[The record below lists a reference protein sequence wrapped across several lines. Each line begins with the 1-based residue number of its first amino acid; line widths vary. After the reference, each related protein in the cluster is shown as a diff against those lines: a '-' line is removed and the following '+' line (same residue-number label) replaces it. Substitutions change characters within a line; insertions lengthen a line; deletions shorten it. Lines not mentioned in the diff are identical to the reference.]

1 MRIKSNPLL
10 TIPLYLLC
18 FAAAIH
24 VATGRTPPVPITA
37 SAPYVTQITQ
47 EPHLKDPPKPF
58 TDDELSWPINLS
70 APYFTEITS
79 DSQLNDDPAPL
90 PDGTY
95 SLPEIMGGGVSIFD
109 YDNDGDL
116 DLLQIVCPPPGKP
129 DRRAPNRLYRQ
140 LPDGTY
146 RNVAS
151 AAGLDDPGYGQGA
164 AVGDTDNDG
173 DLDVYV
179 TNFGRDTFYLNNGDG
194 TFVDATVTAGFSGD
208 HWSSSAA
215 FFDYDRDGDLDL
227 YVVRYLLFDSGVTC
241 RSRNDR
247 TVYCGPQSF
256 EGVLDA
262 LYRNNGDGSFSDV
275 TAAVGIAAP
284 GKGLGVVCADL
295 TEDGWV
301 DIYVANDQEANHL
314 WVNNGDGTFTDEAV
328 MRGVAFNA
336 YGEAEASMGVT
347 VGDVNGDGRLD
358 LFMTHLRD
366 ETNTLYTAT
375 EYGIFVDTSEASGL
389 AAVDRGYTGFGCGF
403 FDYDNDGDLDLA
415 LVNGAV
421 RRGSKFSGAN
431 VGEFWNLYAE
441 PNLLFQ
447 NNGSGVFTHVSAL
460 AGAFANQ
467 VEVSRG
473 LAFGDV
479 DLDGDVDLVVGNL
492 NGMRVFR
499 NDAPPPGNHWLRV
512 RAMDGNRDAI
522 GAEVTVVT
530 ADAEFVGLILPG
542 YSYLGSSQIAAH
554 FGLGTT
560 EIIESIEVKWQDGS
574 RERFKPLG
582 IDQELTLRKGS
593 GDAL

>member
-1 MRIKSNPLL
+1 MRNKATLL
-10 TIPLYLLC
+10 LMTALYLLF

-24 VATGRTPPVPITA
+24 PQTGRTP
-37 SAPYVTQITQ
+37 S
-47 EPHLKDPPKPF
+47 D
-58 TDDELSWPINLS
+58 PINLS
-70 APYFTEITS
+70 AQYSTEITSELRFSEAPDPLPDDTLSLPITVSAPFFTEITS
-79 DSQLNDDPAPL
+79 ELQFSEALDRL

-95 SLPEIMGGGVSIFD
+95 SLPEIMGGGVSLFD
-109 YDNDGDL
+109 YDGDGDL
-116 DLLQIVCPPPGKP
+116 DLLQIVCPPPGTP
-129 DRRAPNRLYRQ
+129 DQPAPNRLFQ
-140 LPDGTY
+140 GQPDGTFLD
-146 RNVAS
+146 VS
-151 AAGLDDPGYGQGA
+151 STAGLDDPGYGQGA

-179 TNFGRDTFYLNNGDG
+179 TNFGRDAFYRNNGDG
-194 TFVDATVTAGFSGD
+194 TFVDATVAAGFTGD

-227 YVVRYLLFDSGVTC
+227 YVVHYLLFDSGITC

-247 TVYCGPQSF
+247 PVYCGPQSF
-256 EGVLDA
+256 EGVPDT

-275 TAAVGIAAP
+275 TTAAGITSP

-295 TEDGWV
+295 TGDGWV

-314 WVNNGDGTFTDEAV
+314 WVNNRDGTFSDEAV

-375 EYGIFVDTSEASGL
+375 EYGIFIDTSEASGL
-389 AAVDRGYTGFGCGF
+389 ASVDRGYTGFGCGF

-415 LVNGAV
+415 LVNGSV
-421 RRGSKFSGAN
+421 RRGSKFPGAN
-431 VGEFWNLYAE
+431 VGEFWNFYAE

-447 NNGSGVFTHVSAL
+447 NDGSGNFTHISSL
-460 AGAFANQ
+460 AGAFTNQ

-473 LAFGDV
+473 LAFGDA
-479 DLDGDVDLVVGNL
+479 DLDGDIDLVVGSL

-499 NDAPPPGNHWLRV
+499 NDAPPPSNHWLRV
-512 RAMDGNRDAI
+512 RAMVGNRDAI
-522 GAEVTVVT
+522 GAEVTVAT
-530 ADAEFVGLILPG
+530 AEAEFVRLVLPG
-542 YSYLGSSQIAAH
+542 YSYLGSSQLRAH
-554 FGLGTT
+554 FGLGAT
-560 EIIESIEVKWQDGS
+560 EVVESIEIKWPDGN

-582 IDQELTLRKGS
+582 VDRELFLRKGS

>member
-1 MRIKSNPLL
+1 MRNKIILLL
-10 TIPLYLLC
+10 TTALYFLF

-24 VATGRTPPVPITA
+24 LGVADTPPTTINANAQYSTEITSELRFSDA
-37 SAPYVTQITQ
+37 PKPLPDDTLSIPVNVSAP
-47 EPHLKDPPKPF
+47 L
-58 TDDELSWPINLS
+58 
-70 APYFTEITS
+70 FTEITS
-79 DSQLNDDPAPL
+79 ELQFSDAPKPL

-95 SLPEIMGGGVSIFD
+95 SLPEIMGGGISLFD

-116 DLLQIVCPPPGKP
+116 DLLQIRFPPPGKP
-129 DRRAPNRLYRQ
+129 TLPAPNRLFQ
-140 LPDGTY
+140 QQPDGTFLD
-146 RNVAS
+146 VTS
-151 AAGLDDPGYGQGA
+151 TAGLDDPGYGQGA

-173 DLDVYV
+173 ALDVYV
-179 TNFGRDTFYLNNGDG
+179 TNFGPDAFYLNNGDG
-194 TFVDATVTAGFSGD
+194 TFSNATVSAGFSGD

-227 YVVRYLLFDSGVTC
+227 YVVRYLLFDSGITC

-262 LYRNNGDGSFSDV
+262 LYRNNGDGTFSDV
-275 TAAVGIAAP
+275 TATAGIASP

-295 TEDGWV
+295 TGDGWV

-421 RRGSKFSGAN
+421 RRGSKFPGAN

-447 NNGSGVFTHVSAL
+447 NDGSGVFTHISSL

-473 LAFGDV
+473 LAFGDA
-479 DLDGDVDLVVGNL
+479 DLDGDEDLVVGNL
-492 NGMRVFR
+492 NGIRVFR
-499 NDAPPPGNHWLRV
+499 NDAPPLSNHWLRV

-530 ADAEFVGLILPG
+530 ADAEFVRLILTG
-542 YSYLGSSQIAAH
+542 YSYLSSSQLRAH
-554 FGLGTT
+554 FGLGTI
-560 EIIESIEVKWQDGS
+560 EVVESIEIEWPDGS
-574 RERFKPLG
+574 RERFKAIG
-582 IDQELTLRKGS
+582 VDRELTLRRGS

>member
-1 MRIKSNPLL
+1 MDRG
-10 TIPLYLLC
+10 
-18 FAAAIH
+18 
-24 VATGRTPPVPITA
+24 AT
-37 SAPYVTQITQ
+37 
-47 EPHLKDPPKPF
+47 
-58 TDDELSWPINLS
+58 
-70 APYFTEITS
+70 
-79 DSQLNDDPAPL
+79 
-90 PDGTY
+90 
-95 SLPEIMGGGVSIFD
+95 
-109 YDNDGDL
+109 
-116 DLLQIVCPPPGKP
+116 
-129 DRRAPNRLYRQ
+129 
-140 LPDGTY
+140 
-146 RNVAS
+146 
-151 AAGLDDPGYGQGA
+151 
-164 AVGDTDNDG
+164 VGDTDNDG

-179 TNFGRDTFYLNNGDG
+179 TNIGHDAFYRNNGDG
-194 TFVDATVTAGFSGD
+194 TFVDATVAAGFTGD

-227 YVVRYLLFDSGVTC
+227 YVVHYLLFDSGITC

-247 TVYCGPQSF
+247 LVYCGPQSF
-256 EGVLDA
+256 EGVPDT

-275 TAAVGIAAP
+275 TSAASITSP

-295 TEDGWV
+295 TEDGWI

-314 WVNNGDGTFTDEAV
+314 WVNNGDGTFSDEAV

-415 LVNGAV
+415 LVNGSV
-421 RRGSKFSGAN
+421 RRGSKFPGAK

-447 NNGSGVFTHVSAL
+447 NDGGGNFTHISSL

-473 LAFGDV
+473 LAFGDA
-479 DLDGDVDLVVGNL
+479 DLDGDIDLVVGNL

-499 NDAPPPGNHWLRV
+499 NDAPPPSNHWLRV

-522 GAEVTVVT
+522 GAEVTVAT
-530 ADAEFVGLILPG
+530 AEAEFVRLVLPG
-542 YSYLGSSQIAAH
+542 YSYLGSSQLRAH
-554 FGLGTT
+554 FGLGAT
-560 EIIESIEVKWQDGS
+560 EIVESIEIVWPDGS

-582 IDQELTLRKGS
+582 VDRELTLRKGS

>member
-1 MRIKSNPLL
+1 M
-10 TIPLYLLC
+10 
-18 FAAAIH
+18 
-24 VATGRTPPVPITA
+24 
-37 SAPYVTQITQ
+37 SAP
-47 EPHLKDPPKPF
+47 F
-58 TDDELSWPINLS
+58 
-70 APYFTEITS
+70 FTEITS
-79 DSQLNDDPAPL
+79 ELQFSDALDPL

-95 SLPEIMGGGVSIFD
+95 SLPEIMGGGVSLFD
-109 YDNDGDL
+109 YDGDGYL
-116 DLLQIVCPPPGKP
+116 DLLQILCPPPGQP
-129 DRRAPNRLYRQ
+129 DLPAPNRLFRGQ
-140 LPDGTY
+140 SDGAFLDVT
-146 RNVAS
+146 S
-151 AAGLDDPGYGQGA
+151 TSGLDDPGYGQGA

-179 TNFGRDTFYLNNGDG
+179 TNVGRDAFYLNHGDG
-194 TFVDATVTAGFSGD
+194 TFVDATITAGFSGH

-227 YVVRYLLFDSGVTC
+227 YVVHYLLFDSGITC

-247 TVYCGPQSF
+247 PVYCGPQSF
-256 EGVLDA
+256 EGVPDTV
-262 LYRNNGDGSFSDV
+262 YRNNGDGTFSDV
-275 TAAVGIAAP
+275 TTDVGITSP

-301 DIYVANDQEANHL
+301 DIYVANDQEANQL
-314 WVNNGDGTFTDEAV
+314 WVNNRDGTFSDEAV

-375 EYGIFVDTSEASGL
+375 EYGIFVDSSEASGL

-415 LVNGAV
+415 LVNGSV
-421 RRGSKFSGAN
+421 RRGSKFPGAN

-447 NNGSGVFTHVSAL
+447 NDGSGNFTHISSL
-460 AGAFANQ
+460 AGAFASQ

-473 LAFGDV
+473 LAFGDA
-479 DLDGDVDLVVGNL
+479 DLDGDIDLVVGNL

-499 NDAPPPGNHWLRV
+499 NDAPPPSNRWLRV
-512 RAMDGNRDAI
+512 QAMDGNRDAI

-530 ADAEFVGLILPG
+530 SEATYVRLILPG
-542 YSYLGSSQIAAH
+542 YSYLSSSQLRAH
-554 FGLGTT
+554 FGLGAT
-560 EIIESIEVKWQDGS
+560 EIIESIKVKWQDGS
-574 RERFKPLG
+574 RERFKAPEV
-582 IDQELTLRKGS
+582 DQELTVRKGS

>member
-1 MRIKSNPLL
+1 MWNKTNLLL
-10 TIPLYLLC
+10 TTALYFLC
-18 FAAAIH
+18 FAAPIH
-24 VATGRTPPVPITA
+24 LEMEDTPP
-37 SAPYVTQITQ
+37 
-47 EPHLKDPPKPF
+47 HD
-58 TDDELSWPINLS
+58 INVS

-79 DSQLNDDPAPL
+79 ELQFGDATTPL

-95 SLPEIMGGGVSIFD
+95 SLPEIMGGGVSLFD

-116 DLLQIVCPPPGKP
+116 DLLQIRCPPPGKP
-129 DRRAPNRLYRQ
+129 NVPAPNRLFRQ
-140 LPDGTY
+140 QPDGTFLD
-146 RNVAS
+146 VTS
-151 AAGLDDPGYGQGA
+151 TAGLDDPGYGQGA

-179 TNFGRDTFYLNNGDG
+179 TNFGRDAFYRNNGDG
-194 TFVDATVTAGFSGD
+194 TFVDATVAAGISGD

-227 YVVRYLLFDSGVTC
+227 YVVHYLLFDSGISC

-247 TVYCGPQSF
+247 PVYCGPQSF
-256 EGVLDA
+256 EGVPDT
-262 LYRNNGDGSFSDV
+262 LYRNNGYGSFSDV
-275 TAAVGIAAP
+275 TAAAGITPP

-295 TEDGWV
+295 TGDGWA

-314 WVNNGDGTFTDEAV
+314 WVNNRDGTFSDEAV
-328 MRGVAFNA
+328 MRGVAFNG

-375 EYGIFVDTSEASGL
+375 EYGIFVDSSEASGL

-415 LVNGAV
+415 LVNGSV
-421 RRGSKFSGAN
+421 RRGSKFPGAN
-431 VGEFWNLYAE
+431 VGEYWNLYAE

-447 NNGSGVFTHVSAL
+447 NDGSGDFTHISSL

-473 LAFGDV
+473 LAFGDT
-479 DLDGDVDLVVGNL
+479 DLDGDIDLVVGNL

-499 NDAPPPGNHWLRV
+499 NDALPPDNHWLRV
-512 RAMDGNRDAI
+512 RALDGNRDAI
-522 GAEVTVVT
+522 GAEVTVAT

-542 YSYLGSSQIAAH
+542 YSYLSSSHPRAH
-554 FGLGTT
+554 FGLGT
-560 EIIESIEVKWQDGS
+560 IEAVQSIEIQWLDGS

-582 IDQELTLRKGS
+582 VDQELTLRKGS